1 MDISKLPIL
10 IANPAKQAEENLYK
24 NKEMDLVCWA
34 TGISNFH
41 DIKVNHD
48 FFKVLMII
56 FKWPNMNE
64 GHIYANDRVYPLNGF
79 LNLAVAAKLI
89 TNIPPKSYKGNN
101 PGYRITKLGIA
112 FLKQNGLID

>member
-1 MDISKLPIL
+1 MDVSKLPIL
-10 IANPAKQAEENLYK
+10 ISDPAKQAEKNLYK
-24 NKEMDLVCWA
+24 NEQKNMICWA

-64 GHIYANDRVYPLNGF
+64 THIYANTRVYPLNGF
-79 LNLAVAAKLI
+79 LNLAVAAELI

-101 PGYRITKLGIA
+101 PGYRMTKLGIA
-112 FLKQNGLID
+112 LLKQNGLID